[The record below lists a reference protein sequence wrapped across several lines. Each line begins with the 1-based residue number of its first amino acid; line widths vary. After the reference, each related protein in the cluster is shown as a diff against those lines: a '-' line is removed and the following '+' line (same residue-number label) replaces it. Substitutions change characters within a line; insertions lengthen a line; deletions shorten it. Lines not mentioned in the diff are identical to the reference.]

1 MGKKLPLYSIVGTY
15 KQPEST
21 SIAKTSYSTLS
32 RHFFCM
38 EPPVPQHPTG
48 RRRRMHLDRLPC
60 LPPARVRTCS
70 EHDTHNESD
79 VRYHIVHRPPPLF
92 PFSLVIIPHP
102 GGMFRPVS
110 SIVLHI
116 GKIVQKGP
124 GRGRKRHC
132 ECDAAG
138 FRLALAPK
146 RSTSPAQNLWEALP
160 DDPLT

>member
-1 MGKKLPLYSIVGTY
+1 MGKKLPLYSTIGTY

-21 SIAKTSYSTLS
+21 STAKTSYSTLS

-79 VRYHIVHRPPPLF
+79 VRYHIFHRSPLSFPLF
-92 PFSLVIIPHP
+92 LVIVPHP

-116 GKIVQKGP
+116 RKIVQKGP

-132 ECDAAG
+132 ERDAAG

-146 RSTSPAQNLWEALP
+146 RSTSLAQNLWEALP
-160 DDPLT
+160 DDPLA